1 MRVVLKKTHY
11 QIHTTR
17 VLPIVAGSR
26 ADGFPEYIIKRIAL
40 PGCKTGVGKRPFR
53 TGKIE
58 N

>member
-26 ADGFPEYIIKRIAL
+26 ADGFP
-40 PGCKTGVGKRPFR
+40 
-53 TGKIE
+53 
-58 N
+58 